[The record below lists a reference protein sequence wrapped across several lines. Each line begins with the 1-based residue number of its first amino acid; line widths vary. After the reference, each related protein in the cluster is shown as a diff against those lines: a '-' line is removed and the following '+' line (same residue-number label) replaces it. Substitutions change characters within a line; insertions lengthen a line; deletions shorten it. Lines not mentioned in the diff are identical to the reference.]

1 MKINRNM
8 SAVRANKQ
16 LLGTENRLSK
26 SMKRLSS
33 GYKINSAEDNPAG
46 MAISNKMKAQIEALD
61 QAKSN
66 SSDAQNVMKIADGA
80 LGEVSSMLQRIRELA
95 VQGASDTYSENDK
108 KALQSEIDELTKE
121 VDRISGDTEYNT
133 KSLLDGS
140 SDTRV
145 YVRQK
150 DANGNMTQVNSYIT
164 RINFSDNVASDK
176 YELTVNS
183 LATQATGSLASAT
196 KPDAEGTISINGVSV
211 AVKADMTQDEYIQA
225 LQKAATTAGTTMQV
239 NGDSISFLSNEYGSD
254 STVNISLSS
263 SLKALAGAGYENA
276 DDGSGNM
283 QLKSNGKDAVV
294 TGGENLSDKTIRAD
308 GNRVYVVGNSGF
320 SMDFLLSSDMDM
332 TAGSSNL
339 QIDISDIGNMA
350 VQIGANE
357 GQEMKIRIPEVSSQ
371 TLYLDTVDVTVKGG
385 ADKAMST
392 LDEAIE
398 YVSGVRSRIGA
409 FQNGVSVAVKADMT
423 QDEYIQALQK
433 AATTAGTT
441 MQVNGD
447 SISFL
452 SNEYG
457 SDSTVNISLSSSLK
471 ALAGAGYE
479 NADDGSGNMQLKSN
493 GKDAVVTGG
502 ENLSDKTIRADG
514 NRVYVVGN
522 SGFSMDF
529 LLSSDMDMTAG
540 SSNLQIDISD
550 IGNMAVQIGA
560 NEGQEMKIR
569 IPEVSSQTLY
579 LDTVDVTVKG
589 GADKAMSTLDE
600 AIEYVSGVRSRIGA
614 FQNRLESA
622 ESSLSETSENMTG
635 AYSNIMDTDMATE
648 MTEYAAQNILDQAGI
663 SVLSQ
668 ANDLPQQVLSLLSR

>member
-164 RINFSDNVASDK
+164 RINFSDNVSSDK

-263 SLKALAGAGYENA
+263 SLKALAGADYENA

-392 LDEAIE
+392 LD
-398 YVSGVRSRIGA
+398 
-409 FQNGVSVAVKADMT
+409 D
-423 QDEYIQALQK
+423 
-433 AATTAGTT
+433 
-441 MQVNGD
+441 
-447 SISFL
+447 
-452 SNEYG
+452 
-457 SDSTVNISLSSSLK
+457 
-471 ALAGAGYE
+471 
-479 NADDGSGNMQLKSN
+479 
-493 GKDAVVTGG
+493 
-502 ENLSDKTIRADG
+502 
-514 NRVYVVGN
+514 
-522 SGFSMDF
+522 
-529 LLSSDMDMTAG
+529 
-540 SSNLQIDISD
+540 
-550 IGNMAVQIGA
+550 
-560 NEGQEMKIR
+560 
-569 IPEVSSQTLY
+569 
-579 LDTVDVTVKG
+579 
-589 GADKAMSTLDE
+589 

>member
-164 RINFSDNVASDK
+164 RINFSDNVSSDK
-176 YELTVNS
+176 YDLTVNS

-211 AVKADMTQDEYIQA
+211 AIKADMTQDEYIQE

-254 STVNISLSS
+254 STVNITLSS
-263 SLKALAGAGYENA
+263 SLKALAGADYENA

-283 QLKSNGKDAVV
+283 QLKNNGKDAVV

-332 TAGSSNL
+332 TAGSRDL

-357 GQEMKIRIPEVSSQ
+357 GQEMKIRIPEVSSE

-392 LDEAIE
+392 LD
-398 YVSGVRSRIGA
+398 
-409 FQNGVSVAVKADMT
+409 D
-423 QDEYIQALQK
+423 
-433 AATTAGTT
+433 
-441 MQVNGD
+441 
-447 SISFL
+447 
-452 SNEYG
+452 
-457 SDSTVNISLSSSLK
+457 
-471 ALAGAGYE
+471 
-479 NADDGSGNMQLKSN
+479 
-493 GKDAVVTGG
+493 
-502 ENLSDKTIRADG
+502 
-514 NRVYVVGN
+514 
-522 SGFSMDF
+522 
-529 LLSSDMDMTAG
+529 
-540 SSNLQIDISD
+540 
-550 IGNMAVQIGA
+550 
-560 NEGQEMKIR
+560 
-569 IPEVSSQTLY
+569 
-579 LDTVDVTVKG
+579 
-589 GADKAMSTLDE
+589 

>member
-164 RINFSDNVASDK
+164 RINFSDNVSSDK
-176 YELTVNS
+176 YDLTVNS

-196 KPDAEGTISINGVSV
+196 KPDVEGTISINGVSV
-211 AVKADMTQDEYIQA
+211 AVKADMTQDEYIQE

-263 SLKALAGAGYENA
+263 SLKALAGADYEKA

-332 TAGSSNL
+332 TAGSRDL

-392 LDEAIE
+392 LD
-398 YVSGVRSRIGA
+398 
-409 FQNGVSVAVKADMT
+409 D
-423 QDEYIQALQK
+423 
-433 AATTAGTT
+433 
-441 MQVNGD
+441 
-447 SISFL
+447 
-452 SNEYG
+452 
-457 SDSTVNISLSSSLK
+457 
-471 ALAGAGYE
+471 
-479 NADDGSGNMQLKSN
+479 
-493 GKDAVVTGG
+493 
-502 ENLSDKTIRADG
+502 
-514 NRVYVVGN
+514 
-522 SGFSMDF
+522 
-529 LLSSDMDMTAG
+529 
-540 SSNLQIDISD
+540 
-550 IGNMAVQIGA
+550 
-560 NEGQEMKIR
+560 
-569 IPEVSSQTLY
+569 
-579 LDTVDVTVKG
+579 
-589 GADKAMSTLDE
+589 

>member
-263 SLKALAGAGYENA
+263 SLK
-276 DDGSGNM
+276 
-283 QLKSNGKDAVV
+283 
-294 TGGENLSDKTIRAD
+294 I
-308 GNRVYVVGNSGF
+308 
-320 SMDFLLSSDMDM
+320 
-332 TAGSSNL
+332 
-339 QIDISDIGNMA
+339 
-350 VQIGANE
+350 
-357 GQEMKIRIPEVSSQ
+357 
-371 TLYLDTVDVTVKGG
+371 
-385 ADKAMST
+385 
-392 LDEAIE
+392 
-398 YVSGVRSRIGA
+398 
-409 FQNGVSVAVKADMT
+409 NGVSVAVKADMT

>member
-164 RINFSDNVASDK
+164 RINFSDNVSSDK
-176 YELTVNS
+176 YDLTVNS
-183 LATQATGSLASAT
+183 LATQATGSLTSAT

-211 AVKADMTQDEYIQA
+211 AVKADMTQDEYIQE

-254 STVNISLSS
+254 STVNITLSS
-263 SLKALAGAGYENA
+263 SLKALAGA
-276 DDGSGNM
+276 D
-283 QLKSNGKDAVV
+283 
-294 TGGENLSDKTIRAD
+294 
-308 GNRVYVVGNSGF
+308 
-320 SMDFLLSSDMDM
+320 
-332 TAGSSNL
+332 
-339 QIDISDIGNMA
+339 
-350 VQIGANE
+350 
-357 GQEMKIRIPEVSSQ
+357 
-371 TLYLDTVDVTVKGG
+371 
-385 ADKAMST
+385 
-392 LDEAIE
+392 
-398 YVSGVRSRIGA
+398 
-409 FQNGVSVAVKADMT
+409 
-423 QDEYIQALQK
+423 
-433 AATTAGTT
+433 
-441 MQVNGD
+441 
-447 SISFL
+447 
-452 SNEYG
+452 
-457 SDSTVNISLSSSLK
+457 
-471 ALAGAGYE
+471 YE

>member
-176 YELTVNS
+176 YELTVNL
-183 LATQATGSLASAT
+183 LATQAAGSLTSAT
-196 KPDAEGTISINGVSV
+196 KPDVEGTISINGVSV
-211 AVKADMTQDEYIQA
+211 AVKADMTQDEYIQE

-263 SLKALAGAGYENA
+263 SLKALAGADYENA

-332 TAGSSNL
+332 TAGSR
-339 QIDISDIGNMA
+339 D
-350 VQIGANE
+350 
-357 GQEMKIRIPEVSSQ
+357 
-371 TLYLDTVDVTVKGG
+371 
-385 ADKAMST
+385 
-392 LDEAIE
+392 
-398 YVSGVRSRIGA
+398 
-409 FQNGVSVAVKADMT
+409 
-423 QDEYIQALQK
+423 
-433 AATTAGTT
+433 
-441 MQVNGD
+441 
-447 SISFL
+447 
-452 SNEYG
+452 
-457 SDSTVNISLSSSLK
+457 
-471 ALAGAGYE
+471 
-479 NADDGSGNMQLKSN
+479 
-493 GKDAVVTGG
+493 
-502 ENLSDKTIRADG
+502 
-514 NRVYVVGN
+514 
-522 SGFSMDF
+522 
-529 LLSSDMDMTAG
+529 
-540 SSNLQIDISD
+540 LQIDISD

>member
-164 RINFSDNVASDK
+164 RINFSDNVSSDK

-196 KPDAEGTISINGVSV
+196 KPDVEGTISINGVSV
-211 AVKADMTQDEYIQA
+211 AVKADMTQDEYIQE

-254 STVNISLSS
+254 STVNITLSS
-263 SLKALAGAGYENA
+263 SLKALAGADYENA

-332 TAGSSNL
+332 TAGSRDL

-357 GQEMKIRIPEVSSQ
+357 GQEMKIRIPEVSSE

-392 LDEAIE
+392 LD
-398 YVSGVRSRIGA
+398 
-409 FQNGVSVAVKADMT
+409 D
-423 QDEYIQALQK
+423 
-433 AATTAGTT
+433 
-441 MQVNGD
+441 
-447 SISFL
+447 
-452 SNEYG
+452 
-457 SDSTVNISLSSSLK
+457 
-471 ALAGAGYE
+471 
-479 NADDGSGNMQLKSN
+479 
-493 GKDAVVTGG
+493 
-502 ENLSDKTIRADG
+502 
-514 NRVYVVGN
+514 
-522 SGFSMDF
+522 
-529 LLSSDMDMTAG
+529 
-540 SSNLQIDISD
+540 
-550 IGNMAVQIGA
+550 
-560 NEGQEMKIR
+560 
-569 IPEVSSQTLY
+569 
-579 LDTVDVTVKG
+579 
-589 GADKAMSTLDE
+589 

>member
-108 KALQSEIDELTKE
+108 KALQSEIDELTKD

-164 RINFSDNVASDK
+164 RINFSDNVESDK

-196 KPDAEGTISINGVSV
+196 KPDAEGTISI
-211 AVKADMTQDEYIQA
+211 
-225 LQKAATTAGTTMQV
+225 
-239 NGDSISFLSNEYGSD
+239 
-254 STVNISLSS
+254 
-263 SLKALAGAGYENA
+263 
-276 DDGSGNM
+276 
-283 QLKSNGKDAVV
+283 
-294 TGGENLSDKTIRAD
+294 
-308 GNRVYVVGNSGF
+308 
-320 SMDFLLSSDMDM
+320 
-332 TAGSSNL
+332 
-339 QIDISDIGNMA
+339 
-350 VQIGANE
+350 
-357 GQEMKIRIPEVSSQ
+357 
-371 TLYLDTVDVTVKGG
+371 
-385 ADKAMST
+385 
-392 LDEAIE
+392 
-398 YVSGVRSRIGA
+398 
-409 FQNGVSVAVKADMT
+409 NGVSVAVKADMT

>member
-164 RINFSDNVASDK
+164 RINFSDNVSSDK

-183 LATQATGSLASAT
+183 LATQAAGSLASAT
-196 KPDAEGTISINGVSV
+196 KPDVEGTISINGVSV
-211 AVKADMTQDEYIQA
+211 AVKADMTQDEYIQE

-254 STVNISLSS
+254 STVNITLSS
-263 SLKALAGAGYENA
+263 SLKALAGADYENA

-332 TAGSSNL
+332 TGGSRDL

-392 LDEAIE
+392 LD
-398 YVSGVRSRIGA
+398 
-409 FQNGVSVAVKADMT
+409 D
-423 QDEYIQALQK
+423 
-433 AATTAGTT
+433 
-441 MQVNGD
+441 
-447 SISFL
+447 
-452 SNEYG
+452 
-457 SDSTVNISLSSSLK
+457 
-471 ALAGAGYE
+471 
-479 NADDGSGNMQLKSN
+479 
-493 GKDAVVTGG
+493 
-502 ENLSDKTIRADG
+502 
-514 NRVYVVGN
+514 
-522 SGFSMDF
+522 
-529 LLSSDMDMTAG
+529 
-540 SSNLQIDISD
+540 
-550 IGNMAVQIGA
+550 
-560 NEGQEMKIR
+560 
-569 IPEVSSQTLY
+569 
-579 LDTVDVTVKG
+579 
-589 GADKAMSTLDE
+589 

>member
-164 RINFSDNVASDK
+164 RINFSDNVSSDK

-183 LATQATGSLASAT
+183 LATQATGSFASAT

-211 AVKADMTQDEYIQA
+211 AVKADMTQDEYIQE

-254 STVNISLSS
+254 STVNITLSS
-263 SLKALAGAGYENA
+263 SLKALAGADYENA

-332 TAGSSNL
+332 TAGSRDL

-357 GQEMKIRIPEVSSQ
+357 GQEMKIRIPEVSSE

-392 LDEAIE
+392 LD
-398 YVSGVRSRIGA
+398 
-409 FQNGVSVAVKADMT
+409 D
-423 QDEYIQALQK
+423 
-433 AATTAGTT
+433 
-441 MQVNGD
+441 
-447 SISFL
+447 
-452 SNEYG
+452 
-457 SDSTVNISLSSSLK
+457 
-471 ALAGAGYE
+471 
-479 NADDGSGNMQLKSN
+479 
-493 GKDAVVTGG
+493 
-502 ENLSDKTIRADG
+502 
-514 NRVYVVGN
+514 
-522 SGFSMDF
+522 
-529 LLSSDMDMTAG
+529 
-540 SSNLQIDISD
+540 
-550 IGNMAVQIGA
+550 
-560 NEGQEMKIR
+560 
-569 IPEVSSQTLY
+569 
-579 LDTVDVTVKG
+579 
-589 GADKAMSTLDE
+589 

>member
-183 LATQATGSLASAT
+183 LATLATGSLASAT

-263 SLKALAGAGYENA
+263 SLKSLAGAGYENA
-276 DDGSGNM
+276 N
-283 QLKSNGKDAVV
+283 
-294 TGGENLSDKTIRAD
+294 
-308 GNRVYVVGNSGF
+308 
-320 SMDFLLSSDMDM
+320 
-332 TAGSSNL
+332 
-339 QIDISDIGNMA
+339 
-350 VQIGANE
+350 
-357 GQEMKIRIPEVSSQ
+357 
-371 TLYLDTVDVTVKGG
+371 
-385 ADKAMST
+385 
-392 LDEAIE
+392 
-398 YVSGVRSRIGA
+398 
-409 FQNGVSVAVKADMT
+409 
-423 QDEYIQALQK
+423 
-433 AATTAGTT
+433 
-441 MQVNGD
+441 
-447 SISFL
+447 
-452 SNEYG
+452 
-457 SDSTVNISLSSSLK
+457 
-471 ALAGAGYE
+471 
-479 NADDGSGNMQLKSN
+479 DGSGNMQLKSN

>member
-164 RINFSDNVASDK
+164 RINFSDNVSSDK
-176 YELTVNS
+176 YDLTVNS

-196 KPDAEGTISINGVSV
+196 KPDVEGTISINGVSV
-211 AVKADMTQDEYIQA
+211 AVKADMTQDEYIQE

-254 STVNISLSS
+254 STVNITLSS
-263 SLKALAGAGYENA
+263 SLKALAGADYENA

-332 TAGSSNL
+332 TAGSRDL

-357 GQEMKIRIPEVSSQ
+357 GQEMKIRIPEVSSES
-371 TLYLDTVDVTVKGG
+371 LYLDTVDVTVKGG

-392 LDEAIE
+392 LD
-398 YVSGVRSRIGA
+398 
-409 FQNGVSVAVKADMT
+409 D
-423 QDEYIQALQK
+423 
-433 AATTAGTT
+433 
-441 MQVNGD
+441 
-447 SISFL
+447 
-452 SNEYG
+452 
-457 SDSTVNISLSSSLK
+457 
-471 ALAGAGYE
+471 
-479 NADDGSGNMQLKSN
+479 
-493 GKDAVVTGG
+493 
-502 ENLSDKTIRADG
+502 
-514 NRVYVVGN
+514 
-522 SGFSMDF
+522 
-529 LLSSDMDMTAG
+529 
-540 SSNLQIDISD
+540 
-550 IGNMAVQIGA
+550 
-560 NEGQEMKIR
+560 
-569 IPEVSSQTLY
+569 
-579 LDTVDVTVKG
+579 
-589 GADKAMSTLDE
+589 

>member
-145 YVRQK
+145 YIRQK

-164 RINFSDNVASDK
+164 RINFSDNVSSDK
-176 YELTVNS
+176 YDLTVNS

-254 STVNISLSS
+254 STVNITLSS
-263 SLKALAGAGYENA
+263 SLKALAGADYENA

-332 TAGSSNL
+332 TAGSRDL

-392 LDEAIE
+392 LD
-398 YVSGVRSRIGA
+398 
-409 FQNGVSVAVKADMT
+409 D
-423 QDEYIQALQK
+423 
-433 AATTAGTT
+433 
-441 MQVNGD
+441 
-447 SISFL
+447 
-452 SNEYG
+452 
-457 SDSTVNISLSSSLK
+457 
-471 ALAGAGYE
+471 
-479 NADDGSGNMQLKSN
+479 
-493 GKDAVVTGG
+493 
-502 ENLSDKTIRADG
+502 
-514 NRVYVVGN
+514 
-522 SGFSMDF
+522 
-529 LLSSDMDMTAG
+529 
-540 SSNLQIDISD
+540 
-550 IGNMAVQIGA
+550 
-560 NEGQEMKIR
+560 
-569 IPEVSSQTLY
+569 
-579 LDTVDVTVKG
+579 
-589 GADKAMSTLDE
+589 

>member
-164 RINFSDNVASDK
+164 RINFSDNVSSDK

-183 LATQATGSLASAT
+183 FATQATGSFASAT

-211 AVKADMTQDEYIQA
+211 AVKADMTQDEYIQE

-254 STVNISLSS
+254 STVNITLSS
-263 SLKALAGAGYENA
+263 SLKALAGADYENA

-332 TAGSSNL
+332 TAGSRDL

-357 GQEMKIRIPEVSSQ
+357 GQEMKIRIPEVSSE

-392 LDEAIE
+392 LD
-398 YVSGVRSRIGA
+398 
-409 FQNGVSVAVKADMT
+409 D
-423 QDEYIQALQK
+423 
-433 AATTAGTT
+433 
-441 MQVNGD
+441 
-447 SISFL
+447 
-452 SNEYG
+452 
-457 SDSTVNISLSSSLK
+457 
-471 ALAGAGYE
+471 
-479 NADDGSGNMQLKSN
+479 
-493 GKDAVVTGG
+493 
-502 ENLSDKTIRADG
+502 
-514 NRVYVVGN
+514 
-522 SGFSMDF
+522 
-529 LLSSDMDMTAG
+529 
-540 SSNLQIDISD
+540 
-550 IGNMAVQIGA
+550 
-560 NEGQEMKIR
+560 
-569 IPEVSSQTLY
+569 
-579 LDTVDVTVKG
+579 
-589 GADKAMSTLDE
+589 

>member
-164 RINFSDNVASDK
+164 RINFSDNVSSDK
-176 YELTVNS
+176 YDLTVNS
-183 LATQATGSLASAT
+183 LATQAAGSLASAT

-211 AVKADMTQDEYIQA
+211 AVKADMTQDEYIQE

-254 STVNISLSS
+254 STVNITLSS
-263 SLKALAGAGYENA
+263 SLKALAGADYENA

-332 TAGSSNL
+332 TAGSRDL

-392 LDEAIE
+392 LD
-398 YVSGVRSRIGA
+398 
-409 FQNGVSVAVKADMT
+409 D
-423 QDEYIQALQK
+423 
-433 AATTAGTT
+433 
-441 MQVNGD
+441 
-447 SISFL
+447 
-452 SNEYG
+452 
-457 SDSTVNISLSSSLK
+457 
-471 ALAGAGYE
+471 
-479 NADDGSGNMQLKSN
+479 
-493 GKDAVVTGG
+493 
-502 ENLSDKTIRADG
+502 
-514 NRVYVVGN
+514 
-522 SGFSMDF
+522 
-529 LLSSDMDMTAG
+529 
-540 SSNLQIDISD
+540 
-550 IGNMAVQIGA
+550 
-560 NEGQEMKIR
+560 
-569 IPEVSSQTLY
+569 
-579 LDTVDVTVKG
+579 
-589 GADKAMSTLDE
+589 

>member
-164 RINFSDNVASDK
+164 RINFSDNVSSDK

-196 KPDAEGTISINGVSV
+196 KPDVEGTISINGVSV
-211 AVKADMTQDEYIQA
+211 AVKADMTQDEYIQE

-263 SLKALAGAGYENA
+263 SLKALAGADYENA

-332 TAGSSNL
+332 TAGSRDL

-392 LDEAIE
+392 LD
-398 YVSGVRSRIGA
+398 
-409 FQNGVSVAVKADMT
+409 D
-423 QDEYIQALQK
+423 
-433 AATTAGTT
+433 
-441 MQVNGD
+441 
-447 SISFL
+447 
-452 SNEYG
+452 
-457 SDSTVNISLSSSLK
+457 
-471 ALAGAGYE
+471 
-479 NADDGSGNMQLKSN
+479 
-493 GKDAVVTGG
+493 
-502 ENLSDKTIRADG
+502 
-514 NRVYVVGN
+514 
-522 SGFSMDF
+522 
-529 LLSSDMDMTAG
+529 
-540 SSNLQIDISD
+540 
-550 IGNMAVQIGA
+550 
-560 NEGQEMKIR
+560 
-569 IPEVSSQTLY
+569 
-579 LDTVDVTVKG
+579 
-589 GADKAMSTLDE
+589 

>member
-164 RINFSDNVASDK
+164 RINFSDNVSSDK

-196 KPDAEGTISINGVSV
+196 KPDVEGTISINGVSV
-211 AVKADMTQDEYIQA
+211 AIKADMTQDEYIQE
-225 LQKAATTAGTTMQV
+225 LQNAATTAGTTMQV

-254 STVNISLSS
+254 STVNITLSS
-263 SLKALAGAGYENA
+263 SLKALAGADYENA
-276 DDGSGNM
+276 NDGSGNM

-332 TAGSSNL
+332 TAGSRDL

-357 GQEMKIRIPEVSSQ
+357 GQEMKIRIPEVSSE

-392 LDEAIE
+392 LD
-398 YVSGVRSRIGA
+398 
-409 FQNGVSVAVKADMT
+409 D
-423 QDEYIQALQK
+423 
-433 AATTAGTT
+433 
-441 MQVNGD
+441 
-447 SISFL
+447 
-452 SNEYG
+452 
-457 SDSTVNISLSSSLK
+457 
-471 ALAGAGYE
+471 
-479 NADDGSGNMQLKSN
+479 
-493 GKDAVVTGG
+493 
-502 ENLSDKTIRADG
+502 
-514 NRVYVVGN
+514 
-522 SGFSMDF
+522 
-529 LLSSDMDMTAG
+529 
-540 SSNLQIDISD
+540 
-550 IGNMAVQIGA
+550 
-560 NEGQEMKIR
+560 
-569 IPEVSSQTLY
+569 
-579 LDTVDVTVKG
+579 
-589 GADKAMSTLDE
+589 

>member
-164 RINFSDNVASDK
+164 RINFSDNVSSDK

-196 KPDAEGTISINGVSV
+196 KPDVEGTISINGVSV
-211 AVKADMTQDEYIQA
+211 AIKADMTQDEYIQE
-225 LQKAATTAGTTMQV
+225 LQNAATTAGTTMQV

-254 STVNISLSS
+254 STVNITLSS
-263 SLKALAGAGYENA
+263 SLKALAGADYENA
-276 DDGSGNM
+276 NDGSGNM

-332 TAGSSNL
+332 TAGSRDL

-392 LDEAIE
+392 LD
-398 YVSGVRSRIGA
+398 
-409 FQNGVSVAVKADMT
+409 D
-423 QDEYIQALQK
+423 
-433 AATTAGTT
+433 
-441 MQVNGD
+441 
-447 SISFL
+447 
-452 SNEYG
+452 
-457 SDSTVNISLSSSLK
+457 
-471 ALAGAGYE
+471 
-479 NADDGSGNMQLKSN
+479 
-493 GKDAVVTGG
+493 
-502 ENLSDKTIRADG
+502 
-514 NRVYVVGN
+514 
-522 SGFSMDF
+522 
-529 LLSSDMDMTAG
+529 
-540 SSNLQIDISD
+540 
-550 IGNMAVQIGA
+550 
-560 NEGQEMKIR
+560 
-569 IPEVSSQTLY
+569 
-579 LDTVDVTVKG
+579 
-589 GADKAMSTLDE
+589 

>member
-164 RINFSDNVASDK
+164 RINFSDNVSSDK

-183 LATQATGSLASAT
+183 LATQATGSLTSAK

-211 AVKADMTQDEYIQA
+211 AVKADMTQDEYIQE

-254 STVNISLSS
+254 STVNITLSS
-263 SLKALAGAGYENA
+263 SLKALAGADYENA

-332 TAGSSNL
+332 TAGSRDL

-357 GQEMKIRIPEVSSQ
+357 GQEMKIRIPEVSSE

-392 LDEAIE
+392 LD
-398 YVSGVRSRIGA
+398 
-409 FQNGVSVAVKADMT
+409 D
-423 QDEYIQALQK
+423 
-433 AATTAGTT
+433 
-441 MQVNGD
+441 
-447 SISFL
+447 
-452 SNEYG
+452 
-457 SDSTVNISLSSSLK
+457 
-471 ALAGAGYE
+471 
-479 NADDGSGNMQLKSN
+479 
-493 GKDAVVTGG
+493 
-502 ENLSDKTIRADG
+502 
-514 NRVYVVGN
+514 
-522 SGFSMDF
+522 
-529 LLSSDMDMTAG
+529 
-540 SSNLQIDISD
+540 
-550 IGNMAVQIGA
+550 
-560 NEGQEMKIR
+560 
-569 IPEVSSQTLY
+569 
-579 LDTVDVTVKG
+579 
-589 GADKAMSTLDE
+589 

>member
-164 RINFSDNVASDK
+164 RINFSDNVSSDK
-176 YELTVNS
+176 YDLTVNS
-183 LATQATGSLASAT
+183 LATQATGSLASAK

-211 AVKADMTQDEYIQA
+211 AVKADMTQDEYIQE

-254 STVNISLSS
+254 STVNITLSS
-263 SLKALAGAGYENA
+263 SLKALAGADYENA

-332 TAGSSNL
+332 TAGSMDL

-392 LDEAIE
+392 LD
-398 YVSGVRSRIGA
+398 
-409 FQNGVSVAVKADMT
+409 D
-423 QDEYIQALQK
+423 
-433 AATTAGTT
+433 
-441 MQVNGD
+441 
-447 SISFL
+447 
-452 SNEYG
+452 
-457 SDSTVNISLSSSLK
+457 
-471 ALAGAGYE
+471 
-479 NADDGSGNMQLKSN
+479 
-493 GKDAVVTGG
+493 
-502 ENLSDKTIRADG
+502 
-514 NRVYVVGN
+514 
-522 SGFSMDF
+522 
-529 LLSSDMDMTAG
+529 
-540 SSNLQIDISD
+540 
-550 IGNMAVQIGA
+550 
-560 NEGQEMKIR
+560 
-569 IPEVSSQTLY
+569 
-579 LDTVDVTVKG
+579 
-589 GADKAMSTLDE
+589 

>member
-164 RINFSDNVASDK
+164 RINFSDNVSSDK
-176 YELTVNS
+176 YDLTVNS

-196 KPDAEGTISINGVSV
+196 KPDVEGTISINGVSV
-211 AVKADMTQDEYIQA
+211 AVKADMTQDEYIQE

-254 STVNISLSS
+254 STVNITLSS
-263 SLKALAGAGYENA
+263 SLKALAGADYENA

-332 TAGSSNL
+332 TAGSRDL

-392 LDEAIE
+392 LD
-398 YVSGVRSRIGA
+398 
-409 FQNGVSVAVKADMT
+409 D
-423 QDEYIQALQK
+423 
-433 AATTAGTT
+433 
-441 MQVNGD
+441 
-447 SISFL
+447 
-452 SNEYG
+452 
-457 SDSTVNISLSSSLK
+457 
-471 ALAGAGYE
+471 
-479 NADDGSGNMQLKSN
+479 
-493 GKDAVVTGG
+493 
-502 ENLSDKTIRADG
+502 
-514 NRVYVVGN
+514 
-522 SGFSMDF
+522 
-529 LLSSDMDMTAG
+529 
-540 SSNLQIDISD
+540 
-550 IGNMAVQIGA
+550 
-560 NEGQEMKIR
+560 
-569 IPEVSSQTLY
+569 
-579 LDTVDVTVKG
+579 
-589 GADKAMSTLDE
+589 